1 MYGPKYLFLEY
12 TGKVDSKNF
21 LYYFHMNKVKKN
33 KKNKKKPKIVE
44 EIIESSTY
52 TKVCDPTID
61 NTFKNI
67 FREKKTLMCFL
78 NDLLFPSENKIKDIE
93 FTTND
98 FPGPIG
104 QKFSIGSKRIDLGVK
119 CKFYKEEDKI
129 LTQYIRKEEDDTY
142 MDIEFDEDDFKNKIE
157 EEADLVL
164 DIEMQKGSN
173 EEDSERFIKYVN
185 FLDAHVST
193 KKVWLI
199 ALIFQNKSQDK
210 NINKNKSSQINYD
223 KSNIINHRIIK
234 EYKNHIIFEI
244 DIIFYYEMI
253 KKGKKIWILN
263 ENDYLTDEGKEWLK
277 LLAIPYWCKSYIK
290 GFYAFPDLTKLKFT
304 QNEVKIALSKL
315 TIINPNYF
323 SYVYDE
329 ENVRKE
335 KEHYEKIINQ
345 QDLELEKKDQELEKK
360 DQELEKKD
368 QELEKKDQEI
378 KRLKDMLAKKEQSN
392 DDGEEDVEKY
402 YKTDNDFDEEDE
414 EDDKYDDNEDDDN
427 YI

>member
-1 MYGPKYLFLEY
+1 
-12 TGKVDSKNF
+12 
-21 LYYFHMNKVKKN
+21 
-33 KKNKKKPKIVE
+33 
-44 EIIESSTY
+44 
-52 TKVCDPTID
+52 
-61 NTFKNI
+61 
-67 FREKKTLMCFL
+67 
-78 NDLLFPSENKIKDIE
+78 
-93 FTTND
+93 
-98 FPGPIG
+98 
-104 QKFSIGSKRIDLGVK
+104 
-119 CKFYKEEDKI
+119 
-129 LTQYIRKEEDDTY
+129 
-142 MDIEFDEDDFKNKIE
+142 
-157 EEADLVL
+157 
-164 DIEMQKGSN
+164 
-173 EEDSERFIKYVN
+173 
-185 FLDAHVST
+185 
-193 KKVWLI
+193 
-199 ALIFQNKSQDK
+199 
-210 NINKNKSSQINYD
+210 
-223 KSNIINHRIIK
+223 
-234 EYKNHIIFEI
+234 
-244 DIIFYYEMI
+244 MI

-345 QDLELEKKDQELEKK
+345 QDLELEKKDQE
-360 DQELEKKD
+360 
-368 QELEKKDQEI
+368 I

-392 DDGEEDVEKY
+392 DDGEEDDEKY